1 MYEFMREN
9 EGLIKRIKKWKE
21 SGIYMSNIVMYI
33 ICLRIP
39 LYYEEIIFLFECAS
53 NDTYIVRLRENSEI
67 TKDIRQERGAT
78 ELPSLSNNVARVSC
92 ANSI

>member
-1 MYEFMREN
+1 MYESMWEN
-9 EGLIKRIKKWKE
+9 EGLIERIKKWKQ

-39 LYYEEIIFLFECAS
+39 LHYEEITFLFKCAS
-53 NDTYIVRLRENSEI
+53 NDTYIVRLRKNSEI

-78 ELPSLSNNVARVSC
+78 ELP
-92 ANSI
+92 